1 MLSRRHIRIKVLQA
15 LYEFFQDEEGLSVA
29 AGERKLVKTI
39 EGIYNL
45 YLHELKTLTDMLRV
59 AEDQIEHKRTK
70 KLPSAEDL
78 NPSLRFINNR
88 FLKWLEGNSA
98 FSRDIANH
106 NVSWGDDREVIR
118 KIFREFQKSDEY
130 QNYMN
135 GPDDSLLADKK
146 IIKILYGKFLV
157 QNETIHQ
164 LYEDRNMH
172 WADDLDAAQMMVAK
186 TLKSFNEEQDETS
199 DLPDLLKD
207 DSDIEFARILYRTAI
222 KKSDTYGEM
231 IHAKANNWEM
241 DRIAVVDIILM
252 KMALA
257 ELVSFNEIPVKV
269 TLNEYIELSKEYS
282 TPKSG
287 NFINGILDKLKNELS
302 EAGDI
307 RKIGRGLL

>member
-15 LYEFFQDEEGLSVA
+15 LYEYFQDEENRGIA
-29 AGERKLVKTI
+29 GGERKLVQSIDDIFK
-39 EGIYNL
+39 L
-45 YLHELKTLTDMLRV
+45 YLYELKTLVDILRT
-59 AEDQIEHKRTK
+59 AEDQVEHKRNK
-70 KLPSAEDL
+70 RLPSPEDI
-78 NPSLRFINNR
+78 NPNLRFVNNR
-88 FLKWLEGNSA
+88 FLQWLNN
-98 FSRDIANH
+98 NH
-106 NVSWGDDREVIR
+106 IFMREVDKNKISWGDDREVIR
-118 KIFREFQKSDEY
+118 KIFREFQASKEY
-130 QNYMN
+130 GDYMSATE
-135 GPDDSLLADKK
+135 DSVQADKK
-146 IIKILYGKFLV
+146 IIKVLCGKFLV
-157 QNETIHQ
+157 HNDTVHQ

-186 TLKSFNEEQDETS
+186 TLKGFDEEKDEVS
-199 DLPDLLKD
+199 ELPHLLKD
-207 DSDIEFARILYRTAI
+207 DSDIEFARILYRTTI
-222 KKSDTYGEM
+222 KNSEAYGEM

-241 DRIAVVDIILM
+241 DRIAVVDVILM

-287 NFINGILDKLKNELS
+287 NFINGILDKLKDELT

>member
-106 NVSWGDDREVIR
+106 KVSWGDDREVIR

-135 GPDDSLLADKK
+135 GPDDSLLVDKK